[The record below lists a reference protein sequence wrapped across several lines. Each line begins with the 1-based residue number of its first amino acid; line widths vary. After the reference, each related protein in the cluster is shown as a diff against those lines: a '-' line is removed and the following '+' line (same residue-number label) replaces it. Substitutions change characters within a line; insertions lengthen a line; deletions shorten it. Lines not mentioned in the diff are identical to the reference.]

1 VFFLFFWQK
10 RKYWKKVPFSITQ
23 NTTLFHYK
31 DAHLCKGLTLKIGH
45 ETANNTKSGIP
56 KPELAAYLTLFKRSH
71 YFQGRQWVFYTLPPH
86 SKAISRISVWL
97 TTGISKIHRKDA
109 QRILCWHYIVNN
121 KGGIRVVF
129 LIILEIWWQRN
140 IEKLPVIT
148 VTWSSPKG
156 SHIGI
161 TFPLC
166 CFNKESFLP
175 YTSLWMSLN
184 TSFFFSVFN
193 ASLNTITRRVL
204 TTNFPNL
211 VVNKG
216 QFEVNLRTRGTEID
230 QNQMKDCFPYRN
242 DNLIKVSEH

>member
-1 VFFLFFWQK
+1 MLEQWESVACLLFTLTRPFWRDKRHKDTTLFSTQQVFFLFFLQK

-156 SHIGI
+156 SHIGV

-166 CFNKESFLP
+166 CFNKESFFLP

-193 ASLNTITRRVL
+193 ASLSH
-204 TTNFPNL
+204 
-211 VVNKG
+211 G
-216 QFEVNLRTRGTEID
+216 G
-230 QNQMKDCFPYRN
+230 
-242 DNLIKVSEH
+242 S